1 MTGQPVVSDMKLS
14 FLPHLAQPLTGG
26 PVSVA
31 PGAINPGFLTTT
43 DVTHD
48 PGLQAIVR
56 RRVLEEGKRDE
67 DAVNPQFRKMRFAL
81 VDLTGPTKLLTP
93 QFAGRNETV
102 QGGLGSMAKM
112 SCMYAAYQL
121 KFDLEQLSKQAGISD
136 EQALF
141 KAARDRWNDT
151 QKRDT
156 ASVTQL
162 FASGPKIE
170 LLGKLIEVDSQPFV
184 IPRPFSAPDLEQIF
198 TTVSAS
204 GGGLTLRFKGSDLIL
219 VDPSVPGSPPDVN
232 PAVTAYVNRFAHGNL
247 TEVRKLTF
255 AERMFLMID
264 NSDNPGA
271 HTCIENVSFLYITSG
286 LWQMDFYSPQRGG
299 GLWEGST
306 HDGAFRWKKPPVPR
320 DNPDTD
326 FVSATPAGVAALLTL
341 MEQGRLVSANSCA
354 GMKQMMN
361 KFKPGLPGGSFTRS
375 YFEEGLRRALLP
387 LVRINSKLGIGVRT
401 NDGAIIL
408 RDVPDPLNP
417 GATKQIRYVA
427 AGFDDPTDGDNL
439 HALVVAFDKCI
450 RENNSL
456 LSSAVP

>member
-1 MTGQPVVSDMKLS
+1 
-14 FLPHLAQPLTGG
+14 
-26 PVSVA
+26 
-31 PGAINPGFLTTT
+31 
-43 DVTHD
+43 
-48 PGLQAIVR
+48 
-56 RRVLEEGKRDE
+56 
-67 DAVNPQFRKMRFAL
+67 MRFAL
-81 VDLTGPTKLLTP
+81 VDLTGAAKLTNP
-93 QFAGRNETV
+93 QFAGHAEID

-121 KFDLEQLSKQAGISD
+121 KFDLEQLSKQGGISD
-136 EQALF
+136 QQALF

-162 FASGPKIE
+162 FPSGPKIE
-170 LLGKLIEVDSQPFV
+170 QLGKLIEVDSQPFV

-198 TTVSAS
+198 TTVTAS
-204 GGGLTLRFKGSDLIL
+204 GGGLTLRFKGSDRIL
-219 VDPSVPGSPPDVN
+219 VDPSVPGSPPDVST
-232 PAVTAYVNRFAHGNL
+232 AVTNYVNTFAHGNL

-271 HTCIENVSFLYITSG
+271 HACIENISFLYITSG

-306 HDGAFRWKKPPVPR
+306 HDGAFRWKKPPVPKN
-320 DNPDTD
+320 NPKTD
-326 FVSATPAGVAALLTL
+326 FVSATAASVAALLTL
-341 MEQGRLVSANSCA
+341 MEQGRLVSSNSCA

-361 KFKPGLPGGSFTRS
+361 KFKPGMPDGSFTRS
-375 YFEEGLRRALLP
+375 YFEEGLRQGHLP
-387 LVRINSKLGIGVRT
+387 LVRINSKLGIGDFT

-408 RDVPDPLNP
+408 RDVPDPVNP
-417 GATKQIRYVA
+417 GTSKQIRYVA

-450 RENNSL
+450 RENNAL
-456 LSSAVP
+456 LSASAP